1 MKRQIDI
8 LIEEQTM
15 RLAKRRAIEE
25 GRSVSDLVQD
35 ALEQYLRRDAATTP
49 RERQL
54 AYQLFRERPM
64 KIPLEQL
71 RYMLEE
77 DLGDQ

>member
-1 MKRQIDI
+1 MKQQIDI

-35 ALEQYLRRDAATTP
+35 ALEQYLRRDA
-49 RERQL
+49 ERQL
-54 AYQLFRERPM
+54 AYQLFCERPM
-64 KIPLEQL
+64 KIPPEQL
-71 RYMLEE
+71 RHMLEE
-77 DLGDQ
+77 DLGGQ

>member
-1 MKRQIDI
+1 MKQQIDI

-35 ALEQYLRRDAATTP
+35 ALEQYLRRDAATP

-54 AYQLFRERPM
+54 AYQLFCERPM

-71 RYMLEE
+71 RHMLE
-77 DLGDQ
+77 DVWDQ

>member
-1 MKRQIDI
+1 MKQQIDI

-15 RLAKRRAIEE
+15 RLAKRQAIEE

-35 ALEQYLRRDAATTP
+35 ALEQYLRRDAATP

-54 AYQLFRERPM
+54 AYQLFCERPM

-71 RYMLEE
+71 RHMLE
-77 DLGDQ
+77 DVWDQ

>member
-1 MKRQIDI
+1 MKQRIDI
-8 LIEEQTM
+8 LIEEQIM
-15 RLAKRRAIEE
+15 RLAKRRASEE

-35 ALEQYLRRDAATTP
+35 ALEQYLRKDAATP

-54 AYQLFRERPM
+54 AYQLFCERPM

-71 RYMLEE
+71 RHVLEE
-77 DLGDQ
+77 NLGDQ

>member
-1 MKRQIDI
+1 MKQQIDI

-15 RLAKRRAIEE
+15 RLAKRQAIEE

-35 ALEQYLRRDAATTP
+35 ALEQYLRRDAATP

-54 AYQLFRERPM
+54 AYQLFCERPM

-71 RYMLEE
+71 RHMLEE

>member
-1 MKRQIDI
+1 MKQQIDI

-35 ALEQYLRRDAATTP
+35 ALEQYLRRDAATP
-49 RERQL
+49 KNDSWRISCFVSAQ
-54 AYQLFRERPM
+54 
-64 KIPLEQL
+64 
-71 RYMLEE
+71 
-77 DLGDQ
+77 